1 VRLQCFS
8 DRFELRAVQISEQKA
23 HGSYV
28 IFTAA
33 VKIAS
38 IDHPKNARPLSLET
52 GQLGGMLVNGAMK
65 NASQASLGWRIIE
78 RLQRDQRV

>member
-28 IFTAA
+28 IFTATL
-33 VKIAS
+33 KIAR
-38 IDHPKNARPLSLET
+38 INHPKNACSLLLET
-52 GQLGGMLVNGAMK
+52 AQLSGMLVNGAMK
-65 NASQASLGWRIIE
+65 NARQAALGWHITE
-78 RLQRDQRV
+78 RL